1 MRLRF
6 LLVGLG
12 ILIGMSGAFAQG
24 CDCAADLART
34 AAAVSK
40 NHPDFAYMIR
50 GAKEER
56 YRQGLVQLYQE
67 ARDNPAMDRD
77 SCRRLLNR
85 YFLLLDD
92 KHITVTLSPRADT
105 VPASRPHPDFRYE
118 ALDERTA
125 LLRMPTFSR
134 LYAASVDSFY
144 RSLKTQLGR
153 HPDLLIDL
161 RNNTG
166 GQRSKVMTLVALLRA
181 SRDRLDHIA
190 LLQNDYCASGCEHL
204 VYWLPKKVKGPEIR
218 TFGTNTYGALAYGGT
233 RGYVTPN
240 CRLYFRLPRVTFPYL
255 RRYERVGIEPDEP
268 LPLDTAIPWED
279 TARAW
284 LLER

>member
-1 MRLRF
+1 M
-6 LLVGLG
+6 
-12 ILIGMSGAFAQG
+12 LIGAFAQD

-40 NHPDFAYMIR
+40 NHPGFSYMTR
-50 GAKEER
+50 GQKGIR
-56 YRQGLVQLYQE
+56 YRQGLVALHRE

-85 YFLLLDD
+85 YFQLLDD
-92 KHITVTLSPRADT
+92 KHISVSLSARADT
-105 VPASRPHPDFRYE
+105 VPANRPHPDFRYE
-118 ALDERTA
+118 VLDDRTA
-125 LLRMPTFSR
+125 LLRVPTFSR
-134 LYAASVDSFY
+134 LYKTSIDSFY

-166 GQRSKVMTLVALLRA
+166 GQRNQVLTLVALLRA
-181 SRDRLDHIA
+181 YRKQFDDIA
-190 LLQNDYCASGCEHL
+190 VLQNDYCASGCEHF
-204 VYWLPKKVKGPEIR
+204 VYWLPKKVKGVQIR
-218 TFGTNTYGALAYGGT
+218 TFGTPTYGALAYGGT

-240 CRLYFRLPRVTFPYL
+240 CRLYFRLPSATFRYL
-255 RRYERVGIEPDEP
+255 QRYERVGIEPDEP
-268 LPLDTAIPWED
+268 LPLDTEIPWED

-284 LLER
+284 LREW